1 MRVLARFAIA
11 TCKTPDAGRCVACK
25 RRCVIMEPQA
35 LAQSY
40 RPQRSVILDRVP
52 FGHLRLRYKGLVK
65 AVKWVEYWI
74 AVVVR
79 CAVRT
84 PDRVHRRQI
93 RNWNEFERSIVF
105 CRGNVRRR
113 ENRLT
118 V

>member
-79 CAVRT
+79 CAVRPQAGST
-84 PDRVHRRQI
+84 VV
-93 RNWNEFERSIVF
+93 RSGI
-105 CRGNVRRR
+105 GTNLSVRSCFAVATCGVAR
-113 ENRLT
+113 T
-118 V
+118 G